1 MPNKY
6 PPIPNGVSSDDIQ
19 KARQR
24 AKRTRVTAACT
35 RCKSAKIR
43 CSDYRPCKHCV
54 GSNKGDECVESNEEE
69 SESNVVH
76 SVSMGFKDFSRR
88 QTRQRLDQTMNS
100 NPNMESLVI
109 PSQPIIN
116 FGSSTPLQPY
126 PSQIQSSHRSMQHAL
141 HLAQSDFDTI
151 PSVNISSFT
160 TSFLQAQQVGAPSVP
175 PLFISQPPST
185 TMFQPFLTP
194 NLLPGSLAFP
204 VVPSSAP
211 VLPTAPAEP
220 LPSLLQLFL
229 STPQRPSQ
237 SASSER
243 LPPPLASILPPSSG
257 RESGGFPAP
266 PSGFPSPPGGLPPP
280 PGGFPT
286 PPGGL
291 GFPPPSGGR

>member
-6 PPIPNGVSSDDIQ
+6 HPIPNGVSSDDIQ

-54 GSNKGDECVESNEEE
+54 DSNKGDECVESNEEE
-69 SESNVVH
+69 SESNAVH
-76 SVSMGFKDFSRR
+76 SVSMGFKDFNRR

-100 NPNMESLVI
+100 NPNMESFVM

-116 FGSSTPLQPY
+116 FGSSTPLHQY
-126 PSQIQSSHRSMQHAL
+126 PSQTQSSHRSIQHAL
-141 HLAQSDFDTI
+141 HLAQSDFDTL

-160 TSFLQAQQVGAPSVP
+160 ASLLQAQQVGVPSVP

-185 TMFQPFLTP
+185 AMFQPFLTP
-194 NLLPGSLAFP
+194 NLLPGSLASP

-211 VLPTAPAEP
+211 DLPTAPAEP

-229 STPQRPSQ
+229 SVPQLPSP
-237 SASSER
+237 SAFSER
-243 LPPPLASILPPSSG
+243 LPPQFASILPPSSG
-257 RESGGFPAP
+257 REYGGFPAP
-266 PSGFPSPPGGLPPP
+266 PSGFPPPPGGLLPP
-280 PGGFPT
+280 PGGFPK
-286 PPGGL
+286 PGGL
-291 GFPPPSGGR
+291 GFLSPPGGR